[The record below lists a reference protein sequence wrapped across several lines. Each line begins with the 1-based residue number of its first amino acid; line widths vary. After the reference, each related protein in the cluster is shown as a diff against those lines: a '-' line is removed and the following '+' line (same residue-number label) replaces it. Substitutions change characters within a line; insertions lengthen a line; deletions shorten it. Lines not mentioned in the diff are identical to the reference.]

1 MSSMQGRVDYVTASG
16 LRLSASPLPLC
27 PSVLHRPPSSVGMRS
42 DVEVLI
48 KVNSTLYAVLT
59 GFDTSPTSSGFVSN
73 YMTRRLAMNASYV
86 GGLMGFGVLP
96 WCCPRTP
103 KRCACCGGP

>member
-1 MSSMQGRVDYVTASG
+1 VRAQLCMAAAHAVFANNPRPPASSPDSPPSPPSRSSHSYSG
-16 LRLSASPLPLC
+16 L
-27 PSVLHRPPSSVGMRS
+27 RS

-59 GFDTSPTSSGFVSN
+59 GFDINPASNGFVSA

-86 GGLMGFGVLP
+86 RALGG
-96 WCCPRTP
+96 
-103 KRCACCGGP
+103 GGEPAGWS